1 MSISTTSR
9 APANLATLP
18 RVEALRR
25 STFFVLFLFC
35 TLSGDHVF
43 PSPPPCV
50 THSLR
55 STSLGAVAWWSH
67 LIVLSRD
74 SMSVTSCF
82 SLPTSRRMTSRAP
95 RPMMRLTGHVR
106 ERRKKRGDLT
116 TARPEGVW
124 SFFITWEK
132 QKTELPGSAENL
144 VFVSAVH
151 DDVDG
156 LSISFFFFCC
166 FRLQDYVLHFT
177 YLHLFC
183 HSVPIPDLR
192 KGK

>member
-1 MSISTTSR
+1 MAI
-9 APANLATLP
+9 
-18 RVEALRR
+18 
-25 STFFVLFLFC
+25 TFF
-35 TLSGDHVF
+35 
-43 PSPPPCV
+43 PPPPPPCV

-106 ERRKKRGDLT
+106 ERRKKKR
-116 TARPEGVW
+116 RPHYSAAGRRLE
-124 SFFITWEK
+124 FFYHLEK

-183 HSVPIPDLR
+183 HSVPISDLR

>member
-124 SFFITWEK
+124 SFFITWKSKKRNFLEV
-132 QKTELPGSAENL
+132 QKTLFSFLPYMMMSMAFL
-144 VFVSAVH
+144 FP
-151 DDVDG
+151 
-156 LSISFFFFCC
+156 FFFC